1 MMVLQSAMSVQGT
14 ATSRRSLPS
23 PFYTT
28 NLNIAQY
35 HHDQLL
41 ATPVPCKTLLS
52 RRMFRRPATL
62 ATAIPCAVLVYLSLT
77 PAGHFLAR
85 KQLKDLESKDQD
97 SEPAAMKHHKN
108 GKVGGHQHAKTHES
122 KDDDHEHV
130 EQVEDDKQK
139 GR

>member
-1 MMVLQSAMSVQGT
+1 
-14 ATSRRSLPS
+14 
-23 PFYTT
+23 
-28 NLNIAQY
+28 
-35 HHDQLL
+35 
-41 ATPVPCKTLLS
+41 
-52 RRMFRRPATL
+52 MFRRPATI
-62 ATAIPCAVLVYLSLT
+62 ATAIPCAVLVYLSLA

-85 KQLKDLESKDQD
+85 KQLKDLESQDQD

-108 GKVGGHQHAKTHES
+108 GKVGGHQHAKTHGS